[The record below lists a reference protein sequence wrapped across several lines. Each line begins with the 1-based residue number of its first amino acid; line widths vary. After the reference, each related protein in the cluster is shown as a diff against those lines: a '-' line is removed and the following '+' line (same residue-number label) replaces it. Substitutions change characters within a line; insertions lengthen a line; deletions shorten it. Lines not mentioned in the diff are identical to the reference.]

1 MIKLSGLVSHNPFK
15 RKIVEQ
21 EPEGD
26 EESGRINMDNPVMQ
40 KTGWWKENPDLTV
53 GGVLKQ
59 GEDHP
64 AYKDAKKEV
73 EKETGK
79 GQEDKPEPKQTKI
92 AADPFADKEAK
103 PKPKTEPKAKISSV
117 NDISAKDL
125 ESGDFDTEDDEG
137 NYLGSEG
144 YDTEELMYEE
154 PPDLKGIN
162 NKTDSKILKQ
172 KFIDSKLYLDMIGAR
187 IEDMEDDDYDEEDI
201 EWEQDEFKRFKG
213 IQNNIVKFL
222 KQKSSGGGMM
232 GAMGHRTKGRQ
243 GSGMY
248 DAKNYGKE
256 NNLVEQV
263 KDEFKQYGFI
273 KQAKSWR

>member
-1 MIKLSGLVSHNPFK
+1 MKLTESTLRQLIRQVIREEDSPK
-15 RKIVEQ
+15 RKPGDVWQSERTGNWQAMDASGNQ
-21 EPEGD
+21 ESFGND
-26 EESGRINMDNPVMQ
+26 
-40 KTGWWKENPDLTV
+40 KEAAERYANPD
-53 GGVLKQ
+53 G
-59 GEDHP
+59 GED
-64 AYKDAKKEV
+64 KE
-73 EKETGK
+73 
-79 GQEDKPEPKQTKI
+79 KPEPKQTKI
-92 AADPFADKEAK
+92 AADPFADKEEK
-103 PKPKTEPKAKISSV
+103 PKAEPKAKISSV

-125 ESGDFDTEDDEG
+125 ESGDFDTWDDDD

-201 EWEQDEFKRFKG
+201 EWEQDEWKKFKG
-213 IQNNIVKFL
+213 VQNNIVKFL

-232 GAMGHRTKGRQ
+232 GATGHRTKGRQ

-256 NNLVEQV
+256 NNLVEQI
-263 KDEFKQYGFI
+263 KEEFKQYGFI
-273 KQAKSWR
+273 NKLKAGDNKWQS